1 MKLNLDLGKKLF
13 SSKNSNGLVFLV
25 FVGFALFALVSYSN
39 NKGLFSEGVVESA
52 EPDKAVNTSGTVLS
66 LIHI

>member
-25 FVGFALFALVSYSN
+25 FVGFAIFALVSYSN
-39 NKGLFSEGVVESA
+39 NKGLFSESVVSSA
-52 EPDKAVNTSGTVLS
+52 EPRL
-66 LIHI
+66 